1 MPSEY
6 FMPDPR
12 FSIDGLYPSIGLGKT
27 YGEIR
32 KTFTNLREQLHSK
45 VKGFG
50 DMTAIIRRE
59 ESVRWILPKPMSTN
73 ISCFQRTTRQKDL

>member
-32 KTFTNLREQLHSK
+32 KTFTNLREQLHSN
-45 VKGFG
+45 
-50 DMTAIIRRE
+50 
-59 ESVRWILPKPMSTN
+59 MSTN
-73 ISCFQRTTRQKDL
+73 ISCFQRTTRQKGL